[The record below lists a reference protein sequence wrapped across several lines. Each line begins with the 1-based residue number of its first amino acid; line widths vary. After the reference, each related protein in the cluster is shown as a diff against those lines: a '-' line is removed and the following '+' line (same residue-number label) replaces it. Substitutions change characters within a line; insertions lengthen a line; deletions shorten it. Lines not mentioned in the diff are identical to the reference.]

1 MVLPFIQSQKT
12 SIYYLQLGKCWLNVL
27 RKENCKK
34 VYDLNYSHFQ
44 QPEGISFDINGDLYI
59 SNEAK
64 GGKANILKF
73 NYLL

>member
-1 MVLPFIQSQKT
+1 MLVECTPKGK
-12 SIYYLQLGKCWLNVL
+12 LQ
-27 RKENCKK
+27 K
-34 VYDLNYSHFQ
+34 VYSLNYSHFQ

-64 GGKANILKF
+64 GGKANILNF